1 MSDVCVPNIGPRE
14 RQKRLAMGLAS
25 LTAGLLLAAA
35 MLWLDVSRIW
45 RLAIFLP
52 ALMAGLGVRQATAQ
66 TCVRL
71 SAMGIKNL
79 DDGNQSVTNAAE
91 AAAIARQA
99 AVVNRDSV
107 LFAAV
112 ATVLFVLA

>member
-1 MSDVCVPNIGPRE
+1 MSDVCIPNIGPRE

-25 LTAGLLLAAA
+25 LTLGLLLASA

-52 ALMAGLGVRQATAQ
+52 ALMAALGIRQATAQ

-71 SAMGIKNL
+71 SAMGVKNL
-79 DDGNQSVTNAAE
+79 DSGNQRVADAVEND
-91 AAAIARQA
+91 AIRRQA
-99 AVVNRDSV
+99 AIVNRDSV
-107 LFAAV
+107 LFAAG
-112 ATVLFVLA
+112 ATVLFALA

>member
-1 MSDVCVPNIGPRE
+1 MSDVCIPNIGPRE

-25 LTAGLLLAAA
+25 LTVGLLLAAA
-35 MLWLDVSRIW
+35 MLLFDVSRIW

-71 SAMGIKNL
+71 SAMGVKNL
-79 DDGNQSVTNAAE
+79 DSGNQRVTDARESE
-91 AAAIARQA
+91 AIRRQA

-112 ATVLFVLA
+112 ATLLFVLV